1 MKLKLIAAALL
12 AASSMA
18 FADTSATVTYG
29 RQENDSS
36 KAMSDVYKLDV
47 KTSLTKQIDGDV
59 SILNTA
65 TDSANTV
72 SSRYEAGVTGKMG
85 LIGDNFIT
93 GYARGAVGE
102 RITGGNN
109 FAYYS
114 VEPGVIVKTPVEGL
128 TAKLGYRFRT
138 AFASDK
144 SDTTNSIRYSLG
156 YAITKKDSISLGYDD
171 VNGDNAFNRT
181 YVSYTRSF

>member
-12 AASSMA
+12 AVSSVA

-29 RQENDSS
+29 RQEADSN

-47 KTSLTKQIDGDV
+47 KTSVTKNIDADV
-59 SILNTA
+59 SMLNTV

-72 SSRYEAGVTGKMG
+72 SSRYELGVTGKQSIIDG
-85 LIGDNFIT
+85 LLS

-102 RITGGNN
+102 RVKDSNQ

-114 VEPGVIVKTPVEGL
+114 VEPGVILDTPVDGL
-128 TAKLGYRFRT
+128 SAKLGYRFRT
-138 AFASDK
+138 AFASGH
-144 SDTTNSIRYSLG
+144 SDTTHSIRYALN
-156 YAITKKDSISLGYDD
+156 YKLTKQDAISLGYDD

>member
-29 RQENDSS
+29 RQEADSS

-93 GYARGAVGE
+93 SYARVAVGE
-102 RITGGNN
+102 RITGGKN

-138 AFASDK
+138 AFASGN